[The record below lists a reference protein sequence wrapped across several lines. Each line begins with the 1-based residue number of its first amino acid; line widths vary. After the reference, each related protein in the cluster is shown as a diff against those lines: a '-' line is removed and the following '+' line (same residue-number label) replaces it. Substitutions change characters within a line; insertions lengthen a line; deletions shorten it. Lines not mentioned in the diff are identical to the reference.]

1 MARRTIACLVPT
13 PGADLVVNRRACQ
26 VLSDGAAQSR

>member
-1 MARRTIACLVPT
+1 VSSTD

-26 VLSDGAAQSR
+26 VLSAGAA